1 MFKLLSCWFGHQ
13 GKYIKYARRV
23 SASWKAS
30 KNCFVA
36 EFREALSVL
45 ANSLGDDVDSRFKQG
60 PARAEIFHLDDG
72 EVIARIRVVDCDGGR
87 GRKATVTSSFRLS
100 DKMQGG
106 FREALEGAIVS
117 FEVQT

>member
-13 GKYIKYARRV
+13 WKYIKYARRV

-87 GRKATVTSSFRLS
+87 GRKAKAEGRSLTHKELTDAFAEANK
-100 DKMQGG
+100 DKKRGK
-106 FREALEGAIVS
+106 
-117 FEVQT
+117 